1 MLDIFG
7 DTLAAPTTPAIEPSP
22 AYEGWPEEG
31 LKWVAL
37 PRKSAPGLNALLQ
50 WGFALGAS
58 RIAFSTGKP
67 VKLRVHGRNR
77 FVTRRALDEGEIADV
92 ANHLYGSD
100 GIARLQNGS
109 DFDVAYEI
117 AVDRTT
123 RLRFRLNA
131 TPTRTS
137 RHFGVNIV
145 LRPIADM
152 PASLADQHVEAGI
165 LEACRPENG
174 MVLVGGSVGSG
185 KSTLIA
191 GMTVAKLLDP
201 NGHYDI
207 VEGAAPVE
215 FLLERIQGPCS
226 SIDQTEIPRDLPT
239 FEAFITGCWRREP
252 TDIIV
257 GECRDGPTMAAAVN
271 AAMAG
276 SALTTTIHVN
286 SVKLT
291 MSRVVSLLPVA
302 ERANLLNSLGQS
314 LRLVINQRL
323 VPSTDGKRTALRE
336 FLVFDAALRRRLQ
349 QSDPSEWA
357 DLAERALDGQGQ
369 SYRTA
374 IRVALEQGR
383 ITEQTAAAELLREES

>member
-1 MLDIFG
+1 VLDN
-7 DTLAAPTTPAIEPSP
+7 LPLPPESP
-22 AYEGWPEEG
+22 ADQLWPGEGA
-31 LKWVAL
+31 KWVAM
-37 PRKSAPGLNALLQ
+37 PRKSAPGLDGLLR
-50 WGFALGAS
+50 WAFELGAS

-77 FVTRRALDEGEIADV
+77 FVTLGLLDEGEIADV
-92 ANHLYGSD
+92 TNHLYGSD

-152 PASLADQHVEAGI
+152 PPPLAEQHVEAGI
-165 LEACRPENG
+165 LENCRPKNG

-201 NGHYDI
+201 DGHYDI
-207 VEGAAPVE
+207 VEGAAPIE
-215 FLLERIQGPCS
+215 FLLGQVRSPCS
-226 SIDQTEIPRDLPT
+226 SIDQTEIPRDLPS
-239 FEAFITGCWRREP
+239 FEAFIRGCWRREP

-291 MSRVVSLLPVA
+291 VQRIISLLPVD
-302 ERANLLNSLGQS
+302 ERANLVNALGQS

-323 VPSTDGKRTALRE
+323 APSTDGKRTALRE
-336 FLVFDAALRRRLQ
+336 FLVFDAALRRQ
-349 QSDPSEWA
+349 MQAADPSEWP
-357 DLAERALDGQGQ
+357 DLAQRALDSHGQ
-369 SYRTA
+369 SYPAA
-374 IRVALEQGR
+374 IRAALEQGR